1 MPRLRVHAFS
11 LSLDG
16 YGAGSNQNI
25 DEPFGDGG
33 LRLTEWMT
41 PTRTFQ
47 KMVESGS
54 EGGSGVDDDFLAR
67 GVDGVGATIMGR
79 NMFGPQRGQWK
90 DDSWTGWWGPNPPY
104 HNQVFVLTHHARD
117 PIPMEGGTT
126 FNFVT
131 EGIEGALRRA
141 FEAADG
147 LDVRLSGGVATIKSY
162 LRAGLVDELHLA
174 IAPILLG
181 DGERLLDG
189 LGDIGDRYERS
200 QLVSTNPWPT
210 SSSLVADQEPNP
222 RH

>member
-1 MPRLRVHAFS
+1 MDDSHAHVP
-11 LSLDG
+11 
-16 YGAGSNQNI
+16 
-25 DEPFGDGG
+25 E
-33 LRLTEWMT
+33 
-41 PTRTFQ
+41 
-47 KMVESGS
+47 MVESGS
-54 EGGSGVDDDFLAR
+54 EGESGVDDDFLAK

-79 NMFGPQRGQWK
+79 SMFGPQRGPWK

-141 FEAADG
+141 FDAADG
-147 LDVRLSGGVATIKSY
+147 LDVRLSGGVGTIKSY

-189 LGDIGDRYERS
+189 LGDIGDRYECS
-200 QLVSTNPWPT
+200 QLVSTK
-210 SSSLVADQEPNP
+210 SVAHVVLS
-222 RH
+222 RR